1 MAKKFKFNF
10 IKIFITLFCLGILFT
25 VGREVFSRHF
35 FNERMTVIPNVVNLN
50 EKDEIK
56 YLKEAGLKVKV
67 IGVGRVKKQSLTSGQ
82 AFNKNQ
88 TIIIEL
94 S

>member
-1 MAKKFKFNF
+1 MEGMDAVA
-10 IKIFITLFCLGILFT
+10 LL
-25 VGREVFSRHF
+25 E
-35 FNERMTVIPNVVNLN
+35 NL
-50 EKDEIK
+50 
-56 YLKEAGLKVKV
+56 GLKVIVKG
-67 IGVGRVKKQSLTSGQ
+67 IGRVKNQSLTSGQ

>member
-1 MAKKFKFNF
+1 MDGMDA
-10 IKIFITLFCLGILFT
+10 LALL
-25 VGREVFSRHF
+25 E
-35 FNERMTVIPNVVNLN
+35 NL
-50 EKDEIK
+50 
-56 YLKEAGLKVKV
+56 GLKVKV
-67 IGVGRVKKQSLTSGQ
+67 IGIGRVKKQSLTSGQ